1 MKKTTTNRYRRSK
14 MEILNLETEIY
25 NILSSEYPMTLRQL
39 FYRLV
44 SNGTIEK
51 KENEYNA
58 IIERT
63 KQMRLS
69 NKIPFYFITDST
81 RWTMKPNTYSSL
93 AKMLKNQQQL
103 YRRSLWDD
111 QPEYIEI
118 WSEKDAISSVL
129 YTETER
135 YDIGLHVTR
144 GYASLTYLMNA
155 AETIRRINK
164 PTTIYFFGDRDPS
177 GVDIQ
182 RNVEKRLREFAPKAI
197 IDFVLV
203 AVTEQQIVDFKLLTR
218 PTKQTDSRA
227 KTFVGDSVEVDAI
240 PPLTLRKMAK
250 ECIEKHLDFHQLAL
264 TQKIEDEEKEVI
276 DDIIKNYSDES

>member
-1 MKKTTTNRYRRSK
+1 MIKTTRYRRSK
-14 MEILNLETEIY
+14 AEILNFETEIF
-25 NILSSEYPMTLRQL
+25 NLLSTEYPMTQRQL

-51 KENEYNA
+51 KESEYNA
-58 IIERT
+58 VIERT

-69 NKIPFYFITDST
+69 QRIPFYYITDST
-81 RWTMKPNTYSSL
+81 RWTLKPDTYSSL
-93 AKMLKNQQQL
+93 TKMLKNQQRL

-111 QPEYIEI
+111 QPEYIEV
-118 WSEKDAISSVL
+118 WTEKDAISSVL
-129 YTETER
+129 YQETER

-155 AETIRRINK
+155 ADTINRIGK

-182 RNVEKRLREFAPKAI
+182 RNVEKRLREFAPKAA

-203 AVTEQQIVDFKLLTR
+203 AVTEQQIIDYKLLTR

-227 KTFVGDSVEVDAI
+227 KNFVGESVEVDAI

-250 ECIEKHLDFHQLAL
+250 KCIEKHLDFHQLAL

-276 DDIIKNYSDES
+276 DDIIKNYSI